1 MDSDED
7 HLTTTLK
14 DLPPEI
20 ITLITTKGYDFQA
33 MTNFARTSK
42 ENMQMMKDA
51 FERDNMCT
59 QAMKRDYGAYKALCT
74 DKVTET
80 KEETSNILHPC
91 TKKEDLLGRVCKE
104 AIHWELLSDKIM
116 KEIDLED
123 KKKTREQLR
132 HPPANSKFFRINI
145 DFFTRREEDDVSIL
159 FYGTV
164 DKEGHIDT
172 LTSIYLDGK
181 FQGQNLQFRLTPSD
195 YLQNYDEFLK
205 AFTKIHKDTV
215 GYAY

>member
-7 HLTTTLK
+7 HFATTFK
-14 DLPPEI
+14 DLPVEI
-20 ITLITTKGYDFQA
+20 KTLITTKGYDFQA
-33 MTNFARTSK
+33 IKRFAQTSK
-42 ENMQMMKDA
+42 ENLKITKNA

-80 KEETSNILHPC
+80 KEETFNILQPC
-91 TKKEDLLGRVCKE
+91 TKKKDLLDHVCKE
-104 AIHWELLSDKIM
+104 AMHWELLSDKII

-123 KKKTREQLR
+123 MKKTRERR

-145 DFFTRREEDDVSIL
+145 DFCTRREEDPVSVL
-159 FYGTV
+159 FNGTV

-172 LTSIYLDGK
+172 LSSIYLDGK

-195 YLQNYDEFLK
+195 YLQNYDEFLE
-205 AFTKIHKDTV
+205 AFTKIHEDTI
-215 GYAY
+215 GYLY

>member
-7 HLTTTLK
+7 HFATTFK
-14 DLPPEI
+14 DLPVEI
-20 ITLITTKGYDFQA
+20 KTLITTKGYDFQA
-33 MTNFARTSK
+33 IKRFAQTSK
-42 ENMQMMKDA
+42 ENLKITKNA

-80 KEETSNILHPC
+80 KEETFNILQPC
-91 TKKEDLLGRVCKE
+91 TKKKDLLDHVCKE
-104 AIHWELLSDKIM
+104 AMHWELLSDKII

-123 KKKTREQLR
+123 MKKTIELR
-132 HPPANSKFFRINI
+132 HPPANSKFFQINI
-145 DFFTRREEDDVSIL
+145 DFCTRREEDDVSIL
-159 FYGTV
+159 FHGTV

-172 LTSIYLDGK
+172 LTSIYLNGK

-205 AFTKIHKDTV
+205 AFTEIHKDTV
-215 GYAY
+215 GYIY